1 MGSGI
6 ALHYSVQKTFRAKR
20 DAGCPK
26 WLMDT
31 TLKSGITHF
40 LPTQYMPFCLKSF
53 SVILQGAEEL
63 GTGSECKVGC
73 RSFKLMYQATSFH
86 LNSQ

>member
-20 DAGCPK
+20 DAGCPE

-53 SVILQGAEEL
+53 SVILQGRNNGEPEVNA
-63 GTGSECKVGC
+63 
-73 RSFKLMYQATSFH
+73 KLAVDLS
-86 LNSQ
+86 N